1 MLLETERLIIRDLES
16 EDEIPFI
23 EMAQDGS
30 LTEDIGFD
38 KECSE
43 WMAGWILEAKE
54 LAEEDNPNKGYIAYT
69 VVLKDNNAVIGSVGC
84 SYYEDLKKTGITY
97 FIGTEYRNNGYAAEA
112 VRAYSRYFL
121 KHYSLEQ
128 LIATIWEENVPSCRV
143 IEKAGFE
150 LIEKKL
156 YKDINDEH
164 EKIYNFYELKKN
176 ISL

>member
-54 LAEEDNPNKGYIAYT
+54 LAAEDNPNKDYIAYT
-69 VVLKDNNAVIGSVGC
+69 VVLKDNHAGL
-84 SYYEDLKKTGITY
+84 LKKQVL
-97 FIGTEYRNNGYAAEA
+97 N
-112 VRAYSRYFL
+112 
-121 KHYSLEQ
+121 
-128 LIATIWEENVPSCRV
+128 
-143 IEKAGFE
+143 
-150 LIEKKL
+150 
-156 YKDINDEH
+156 
-164 EKIYNFYELKKN
+164 
-176 ISL
+176 